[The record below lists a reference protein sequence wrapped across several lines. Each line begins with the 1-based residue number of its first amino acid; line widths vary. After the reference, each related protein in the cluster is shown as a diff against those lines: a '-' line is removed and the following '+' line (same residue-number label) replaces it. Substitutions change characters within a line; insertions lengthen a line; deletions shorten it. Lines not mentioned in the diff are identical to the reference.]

1 VGAGVVETFDSQPVR
16 FFAVFNL
23 EGRVAIETLVF
34 LEHTES
40 HKSLWGDVRFVAR
53 AVRLQIRLSRQIQ
66 TPVEPVFTLIRAFLL
81 FPFVISRLFSVGRF
95 LVSTVLTFSQ
105 RPTFGVPIRTADA
118 TVGGH
123 SFIVEVHWRS
133 LDFRHFIFDN
143 AILF

>member
-1 VGAGVVETFDSQPVR
+1 MGAGVVETFDSQPVR

-66 TPVEPVFTLIRAFLL
+66 TPVEPVFTLIGAFLFFSFVIPGL
-81 FPFVISRLFSVGRF
+81 LSVDRFIVAALLTFPERPAFRVGFRTANTTICVSPFVVEIHRCSLLRHLNFEDAISF
-95 LVSTVLTFSQ
+95 
-105 RPTFGVPIRTADA
+105 
-118 TVGGH
+118 
-123 SFIVEVHWRS
+123 
-133 LDFRHFIFDN
+133 
-143 AILF
+143 